1 MFYYLDVFHSIHC
14 GFVSG
19 FCFVFPSLTCDSEG
33 QHLLQGWKSDRTCS
47 IVGSNLRELL
57 FSKGSRT
64 LGKQDSRLYLCPDT
78 WHEFTPFPE
87 ITFWLLKWT
96 LLRSG
101 LHHRTVN
108 DKFTCEPWPLPG
120 ICLELQTC
128 AVHEWHVFNAHSCK
142 LVLFSLFG
150 MGGMC
155 MMQDAIG
162 RGHVLSLI

>member
-1 MFYYLDVFHSIHC
+1 MPFNCVFVFEGGRGEAFVFCDILQMFYYLDVFHSIHC
-14 GFVSG
+14 GFMSG

-33 QHLLQGWKSDRTCS
+33 QHLLQGWKNDRTCS
-47 IVGSNLRELL
+47 IVGSILRELL

-64 LGKQDSRLYLCPDT
+64 LGKQDWQLYLCPDT

-108 DKFTCEPWPLPG
+108 DKFTLW
-120 ICLELQTC
+120 
-128 AVHEWHVFNAHSCK
+128 AVALCCSWMAC
-142 LVLFSLFG
+142 
-150 MGGMC
+150 
-155 MMQDAIG
+155 I
-162 RGHVLSLI
+162 